1 MEKDNVKGVLKI
13 LRIMA
18 LIRSFIYLVGGI
30 LIIFF
35 NKKLFDFIF
44 IIVGIDIILLSSLDL
59 LQEFLEFNN
68 HRSNNRIGTSLL
80 VLVIGV
86 LILAIFNDDIYI
98 VGVMWALS
106 TILNSSL
113 KINDGIGAI
122 GKHRTFNLINLGFAV
137 VEIVFSM
144 LLLLEPSSTEEHFII
159 HIYLLGTSLLIES
172 LEELIKMFSP
182 FLIKMPGVNNI
193 GVIQNLASER
203 EEEMLKEEAELI
215 AEAKTKKEE
224 KEKNK

>member
-1 MEKDNVKGVLKI
+1 MEKDNVKGILKI

-98 VGVMWALS
+98 VGVMWALA
-106 TILNSSL
+106 TI
-113 KINDGIGAI
+113 
-122 GKHRTFNLINLGFAV
+122 
-137 VEIVFSM
+137 
-144 LLLLEPSSTEEHFII
+144 
-159 HIYLLGTSLLIES
+159 
-172 LEELIKMFSP
+172 
-182 FLIKMPGVNNI
+182 
-193 GVIQNLASER
+193 
-203 EEEMLKEEAELI
+203 
-215 AEAKTKKEE
+215 
-224 KEKNK
+224 

>member
-1 MEKDNVKGVLKI
+1 MEKDNVKGILKI

-18 LIRSFIYLVGGI
+18 LIRSFIYLIGGI

-86 LILAIFNDDIYI
+86 LILAIFNDDI
-98 VGVMWALS
+98 S
-106 TILNSSL
+106 TSTPRNHN
-113 KINDGIGAI
+113 KIDIARNRAF
-122 GKHRTFNLINLGFAV
+122 KPV
-137 VEIVFSM
+137 VI
-144 LLLLEPSSTEEHFII
+144 PIKPK
-159 HIYLLGTSLLIES
+159 GTA
-172 LEELIKMFSP
+172 
-182 FLIKMPGVNNI
+182 
-193 GVIQNLASER
+193 QAHD
-203 EEEMLKEEAELI
+203 
-215 AEAKTKKEE
+215 
-224 KEKNK
+224 